1 VAEPT
6 ARSVALVTGASSGIG
21 EALAR
26 RIARDG
32 RHLVL
37 TARRLDRLQAL
48 ARELETAYGISAVPI
63 ANDLARPG
71 SPRELAEEVER
82 RGLVVDWLVNNAG
95 FGTAGRFDSLPVER
109 ELDEIRVNVK
119 APVALTGLL
128 LPAMVARGHGVIM
141 NVSSMAGFG
150 PMPFT
155 ATYAATKAFLL
166 SFSEALAVEL
176 SGTGVH
182 VLCVCPG
189 FTRTEFQEK
198 AKIDASVL
206 PSLAWMSAETV
217 ADQAVRAAGR
227 SGVLVNG
234 TLNSLTTVFMR
245 LAPRSLV
252 ARVAA
257 AGMRGRV

>member
-1 VAEPT
+1 MAQD
-6 ARSVALVTGASSGIG
+6 VALVTGASSGIG

-32 RHLVL
+32 RHVVLV
-37 TARRLDRLQAL
+37 ARRTDRLEQL
-48 ARELETAYGISAVPI
+48 AGELEQQHGVKAHVVAK
-63 ANDLARPG
+63 DLITPDAAA
-71 SPRELAEEVER
+71 ELVAEVGR
-82 RGLVVDWLVNNAG
+82 RGLTIDWLVNNAG
-95 FGTAGRFDSLPVER
+95 FGTAGRFDQLPIGR
-109 ELDEIRVNVK
+109 ELEEIRLNVK
-119 APVALTGLL
+119 APVDLTGRLV
-128 LPAMVARGHGVIM
+128 PGMVERGRGVVM
-141 NVSSMAGFG
+141 NVVSVAGFA
-150 PMPFT
+150 PMPYT

-182 VLCVCPG
+182 VVCVCPG
-189 FTRTEFQEK
+189 STRTEFQET
-198 AKIDASVL
+198 AKIDPNAV
-206 PSLAWMSAETV
+206 PWFAWMSAEQV
-217 ADQAVRAAGR
+217 ADQAVRAADR

-257 AGMRGRV
+257 AAMRGRI

>member
-1 VAEPT
+1 VAQ
-6 ARSVALVTGASSGIG
+6 SVVVVTGASSGIG

-26 RIARDG
+26 RLARD
-32 RHLVL
+32 HHDLVL
-37 TARRLDRLQAL
+37 TARRIDRLEQL
-48 ARELETAYGISAVPI
+48 ARELAAAHGIRATPI
-63 ANDLARPG
+63 ATDLARPDG
-71 SPRELAEEVER
+71 PVTLVSELER
-82 RGLVVDWLVNNAG
+82 RGLEVDWLVNNAG
-95 FGTAGRFDSLPVER
+95 FGTAGRFDQLPIDR
-109 ELDEIRVNVK
+109 ELEEIRLNVK
-119 APVALTGLL
+119 APVDLTGRLV
-128 LPAMVARGHGVIM
+128 PGMVARGRGVVM
-141 NVSSMAGFG
+141 NVASVAGFA
-150 PMPFT
+150 PMPYT

-182 VLCVCPG
+182 VVCVCPG
-189 FTRTEFQEK
+189 STRTEFQER
-198 AKIDASVL
+198 AKIDPNVL
-206 PSLAWMSAETV
+206 PWFACMSAEQV

-257 AGMRGRV
+257 AAMRGRI

>member
-1 VAEPT
+1 VAQ
-6 ARSVALVTGASSGIG
+6 SVVVVTGASSGIG

-26 RIARDG
+26 RLARD
-32 RHLVL
+32 HHDLVL
-37 TARRLDRLQAL
+37 TARRIDRLEQL
-48 ARELETAYGISAVPI
+48 ARELAAAHGIRATPI
-63 ANDLARPG
+63 ATDLARPDG
-71 SPRELAEEVER
+71 PVTLVSELER
-82 RGLVVDWLVNNAG
+82 RGLEVDWLVNNAG
-95 FGTAGRFDSLPVER
+95 FGTAGRFDQLPIDR
-109 ELDEIRVNVK
+109 ELEEIRLNVK
-119 APVALTGLL
+119 APVDLTGRLV
-128 LPAMVARGHGVIM
+128 PGMVARGHGVVM
-141 NVSSMAGFG
+141 NVASVAGFA
-150 PMPFT
+150 PMPYT

-182 VLCVCPG
+182 VVCVCPG
-189 FTRTEFQEK
+189 STRTEFQER
-198 AKIDASVL
+198 AKIDPNVL
-206 PSLAWMSAETV
+206 PWFAWMSAEQV

-257 AGMRGRV
+257 AAMRGRI

>member
-1 VAEPT
+1 MAEQ
-6 ARSVALVTGASSGIG
+6 VALVTGASSGIG

-37 TARRLDRLQAL
+37 TARRIDRLEAL
-48 ARELETAYGISAVPI
+48 ARELESAHGIRAIAI
-63 ANDLARPG
+63 ANDLARPDG
-71 SPRELAEEVER
+71 PAALTAELAR
-82 RGLVVDWLVNNAG
+82 RDLEVDWLVNNAG
-95 FGTAGRFDSLPVER
+95 FGTTGRFDQLPVER

-119 APVALTGLL
+119 APVELTGRL
-128 LPAMVARGHGVIM
+128 LPAMVARGRGLVM

-150 PMPFT
+150 PIPYS

-166 SFSEALAVEL
+166 SLSEALAVEL

-182 VLCVCPG
+182 VVCVCPG

-198 AKIDASVL
+198 AKIDASAL
-206 PSLAWMSAETV
+206 PSFAWMSAETV
-217 ADQAVRAAGR
+217 ADQAVRAARR

-234 TLNSLTTVFMR
+234 TMNNLTTVFMR

>member
-1 VAEPT
+1 MAQ
-6 ARSVALVTGASSGIG
+6 SVVVVTGASSGIG

-26 RIARDG
+26 QLARD
-32 RHLVL
+32 HHDLVL
-37 TARRLDRLQAL
+37 TARRIDRLEQL
-48 ARELETAYGISAVPI
+48 ARELVAAHGIRVTPI
-63 ANDLARPG
+63 ATDLARPDG
-71 SPRELAEEVER
+71 PATLVSELER
-82 RGLVVDWLVNNAG
+82 RGLEVDWLVNNAG
-95 FGTAGRFDSLPVER
+95 FGTAGRFDQLPIDR
-109 ELDEIRVNVK
+109 ELEEIRLNVK
-119 APVALTGLL
+119 APVDLTGRLV
-128 LPAMVARGHGVIM
+128 PGMVERGRGVVM
-141 NVSSMAGFG
+141 NVASVAGFA
-150 PMPFT
+150 PMPYT

-182 VLCVCPG
+182 VVCVCPG
-189 FTRTEFQEK
+189 STRTEFQET
-198 AKIDASVL
+198 AKIDPNAV
-206 PSLAWMSAETV
+206 PWFAWMSAEQV

-257 AGMRGRV
+257 AAMRGRI